1 MSHLSER
8 SMGSLVLAVVAVGLI
23 GASLAL
29 PWFSYDHSSGRRTPE
44 GGFHPAN
51 ETGVIRTSFDT
62 TARSYEG
69 DFAPDSTAQTKSTL
83 NGLSIALF
91 AAGGLLVLAALGEL
105 PGIERLLV
113 RPVVLGLH
121 VAAFAAVGV
130 ALWLGW
136 FAVPELLASR
146 GVDSPF
152 TSFLDSDG
160 YTQTTLRIGWVL
172 AAFALPAVFGA
183 FLFKFQAGAP
193 DATAV
198 ADLAERGEL

>member
-8 SMGSLVLAVVAVGLI
+8 STGSLVMALLAVGLI
-23 GASLAL
+23 AAALVL
-29 PWFSYDHSSGRRTPE
+29 PWFSYDQSSGRRTPE

-62 TARSYEG
+62 SARDYEG
-69 DFAPDSTAQTKSTL
+69 DFAPDSEQEAKTTL
-83 NGLSIALF
+83 GALSLA
-91 AAGGLLVLAALGEL
+91 LAAAAVLLILAGLGEL

-113 RPVVLGLH
+113 RRVVLGLH
-121 VAAFAAVGV
+121 VLAFAALGA

-152 TSFLDSDG
+152 TSFLDGNG
-160 YTQTTLRIGWVL
+160 YTHTTLRIGWVA
-172 AAFALPAVFGA
+172 AAFAVPAVLGA

-198 ADLAERGEL
+198 ADLAARGEL